1 MDCDEKRRHR
11 ILLGNDMF
19 CTCKTLKNYKN
30 VRHFIFLVLE
40 MIKEEE
46 PFTALG
52 YFPVEKPT
60 FITIVSSLVAYLIVM
75 IQFK

>member
-19 CTCKTLKNYKN
+19 CTCKTLKIIKISDIL
-30 VRHFIFLVLE
+30 FFLVLE

>member
-1 MDCDEKRRHR
+1 
-11 ILLGNDMF
+11 
-19 CTCKTLKNYKN
+19 
-30 VRHFIFLVLE
+30 